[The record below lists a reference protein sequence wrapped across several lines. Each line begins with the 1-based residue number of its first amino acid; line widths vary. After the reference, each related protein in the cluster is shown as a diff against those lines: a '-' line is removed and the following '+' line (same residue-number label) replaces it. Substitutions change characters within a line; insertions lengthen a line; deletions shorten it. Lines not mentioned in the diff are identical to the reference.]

1 MAAPIPIVFN
11 EALNLT
17 AVGVASESIKFGSCS
32 MESDKFITICDSSS
46 GSPQII
52 IVDTSQSNAVKKRP
66 IKAEAA
72 IMNPRTEVLAL
83 RSGTTLQ
90 IFNLELQVS
99 RPTRCRHLCCYCR
112 SATSV
117 APMSVTPAFFTPSL
131 RLPQARMKSTTMTEA
146 VVFWRWTSVN
156 NIVLVTATA
165 VFNWSIEGESAPTKV
180 FDRHQSLAEGV
191 QIINYQVN
199 GSR

>member
-1 MAAPIPIVFN
+1 
-11 EALNLT
+11 
-17 AVGVASESIKFGSCS
+17 
-32 MESDKFITICDSSS
+32 
-46 GSPQII
+46 
-52 IVDTSQSNAVKKRP
+52 
-66 IKAEAA
+66 
-72 IMNPRTEVLAL
+72 
-83 RSGTTLQ
+83 
-90 IFNLELQVS
+90 
-99 RPTRCRHLCCYCR
+99 
-112 SATSV
+112 
-117 APMSVTPAFFTPSL
+117 
-131 RLPQARMKSTTMTEA
+131 MKSTTMTEA